1 MKNKKVYIWILA
13 VIPLL
18 MLLVV
23 YSKLPNQV
31 PLQWGLEGGSRYG
44 SKRELIP
51 LTSLNILFALG
62 MPVFAKIDPKRKNYR
77 RFSGTYETMILL
89 VEVFVVVMMGLTLVE
104 SLYPN
109 TFSIPKA
116 VTILVGFLFLFLGN
130 MMPKVKQNF
139 FMGMKTPWALSSETV
154 WNKTQRLG
162 GKMFFF
168 GGILMV
174 LGSFLVRE
182 KVLMGL
188 LIGIAILIC
197 VVPTVMSYLWYQKEE
212 KETEE

>member
-1 MKNKKVYIWILA
+1 
-13 VIPLL
+13 
-18 MLLVV
+18 
-23 YSKLPNQV
+23 
-31 PLQWGLEGGSRYG
+31 
-44 SKRELIP
+44 
-51 LTSLNILFALG
+51 
-62 MPVFAKIDPKRKNYR
+62 
-77 RFSGTYETMILL
+77 MILL

-116 VTILVGFLFLFLGN
+116 VTVLVGFLFLFLGN

-174 LGSFLVRE
+174 LGSFLGRE

-197 VVPTVMSYLWYQKEE
+197 VVPTVMSYLWNQKEE

>member
-23 YSKLPNQV
+23 YSRLPNQV
-31 PLQWGLEGGSRYG
+31 PLQWGLEGVSRYG

-77 RFSGTYETMILL
+77 SFSGTYETMILL

-116 VTILVGFLFLFLGN
+116 VTVLVGFLFLFLGN

>member
-1 MKNKKVYIWILA
+1 
-13 VIPLL
+13 
-18 MLLVV
+18 
-23 YSKLPNQV
+23 
-31 PLQWGLEGGSRYG
+31 
-44 SKRELIP
+44 
-51 LTSLNILFALG
+51 
-62 MPVFAKIDPKRKNYR
+62 
-77 RFSGTYETMILL
+77 MILL

-104 SLYPN
+104 SLHPN

-116 VTILVGFLFLFLGN
+116 VTVLVGFLFLFLGN

>member
-1 MKNKKVYIWILA
+1 
-13 VIPLL
+13 
-18 MLLVV
+18 
-23 YSKLPNQV
+23 
-31 PLQWGLEGGSRYG
+31 
-44 SKRELIP
+44 
-51 LTSLNILFALG
+51 
-62 MPVFAKIDPKRKNYR
+62 
-77 RFSGTYETMILL
+77 MILL

-116 VTILVGFLFLFLGN
+116 VTVLVGFLFLFLGN

-197 VVPTVMSYLWYQKEE
+197 VVPTVMSYLWYQKEW

>member
-1 MKNKKVYIWILA
+1 MKNKKICIWILA
-13 VIPLL
+13 VTPLL
-18 MLLVV
+18 VLLAI
-23 YSKLPNQV
+23 YSRLPNQV
-31 PLQWGLEGGSRYG
+31 PLQWGLEGVSRYG

-51 LTSLNILFALG
+51 LASLNILFALG
-62 MPVFAKIDPKRKNYR
+62 MPVFAKIDPKRKNYQ
-77 RFSGTYETMILL
+77 RFSGTHETMILL

-104 SLYPN
+104 SLHPN

-116 VTILVGFLFLFLGN
+116 VTVLVGFLFLFLGN

-174 LGSFLVRE
+174 VGSFLVRE

-197 VVPTVMSYLWYQKEE
+197 VVPTVMSYLWYQREW